1 MPLREVLKEPYFGPF
16 TAISASVAGLG
27 SIGLAVYSMRGINC
41 PFQSFGGACPGC
53 GCGRAVTALVQDGP
67 FVMFHDQP
75 TASVFLLLWLILAIA
90 LFLLRWRSSRKYSMR
105 SLTLVGGAL
114 VLIAAVVNVVYQWGR

>member
-1 MPLREVLKEPYFGPF
+1 M
-16 TAISASVAGLG
+16 
-27 SIGLAVYSMRGINC
+27 
-41 PFQSFGGACPGC
+41 
-53 GCGRAVTALVQDGP
+53 
-67 FVMFHDQP
+67 MFHDQP